1 MSQKI
6 TKQQLQNEII
16 NLQHDNFLLL
26 QFITQFIETTQDV
39 NKFEPSLKHNFENIT
54 KLSYGIP
61 FTENIE

>member
-1 MSQKI
+1 MSNT

-39 NKFEPSLKHNFENIT
+39 NKFEPSLKHNFDTIV
-54 KLSYGIP
+54 KMSYGIP
-61 FTENIE
+61 LTENLQ